1 VRGEGWQPAPN
12 IGSCLGG
19 FAAPH
24 AHAKVN
30 EAPHQQAIGL
40 DSSGL
45 EPLNLEELLYHL
57 QKLAVDIDGTTRK
70 LRVFCE

>member
-1 VRGEGWQPAPN
+1 MRGEGWQPAPN
-12 IGSCLGG
+12 IGSCLRG

-30 EAPHQQAIGL
+30 DAPHPQAIGL

-45 EPLNLEELLYHL
+45 EPENREELLYHL
-57 QKLAVDIDGTTRK
+57 QKLAVDIDGKTGR